1 MYGGIQAR
9 LLTVLTSPGTATRAA
24 PRGTGFLCIEDPDP
38 AAANIKNLLE
48 HAGVR
53 PVDMVPWNACPWFT
67 REQKPT
73 TAELEAGVDPW
84 LRLMALVPALRV
96 IMLLGGAAEK
106 GWRRVLL
113 RRPDLASCPDIAII
127 STYSPGR
134 ALSGTQIPQSARLG
148 NKTSASPSGRL
159 RRRSGSQTRRST
171 HLRPSG
177 HIMPDHAGDRG
188 AAWMVLA
195 PHDHLHIKQTGRH
208 SDGAARHS

>member
-106 GWRRVLL
+106 AGGGFCCAVQTWRHALTLRSSAPTARAGRSPAPRSLSPRGSATRHPRVLPEGCGGDQVA
-113 RRPDLASCPDIAII
+113 RP
-127 STYSPGR
+127 
-134 ALSGTQIPQSARLG
+134 
-148 NKTSASPSGRL
+148 
-159 RRRSGSQTRRST
+159 
-171 HLRPSG
+171 
-177 HIMPDHAGDRG
+177 G
-188 AAWMVLA
+188 AALTCA
-195 PHDHLHIKQTGRH
+195 LRAT
-208 SDGAARHS
+208 